1 MAVLVTGTTG
11 AIGAHLAKRLLDRGE
26 TVVGIIHDKHPKK
39 HTTLDLLGITDSIY
53 LAHGDLLDLTFVKRV
68 ASDYEVDK
76 IFHLAALPIVR
87 VGNVSPVP
95 IFKTNVE
102 GTWNVMEAAKENN
115 SKVLYVSTDKVYGHH
130 GTEPYKETFAL
141 NGLNI
146 YDASKA
152 MGDQVVRAYNFV
164 YGTKTVVSRSCNIY
178 GPADLNSRLIPNTI
192 RNCLKG
198 ENPQIFEG
206 IDYIREWIY
215 IDDVVD
221 AFLLLMDNIEKT
233 NGQAWNIGTG
243 FTAAQEL
250 VISEVLKH
258 FPGMQAKIVQ
268 PPPYT
273 KKEIPYQKLDTEK
286 ITTTFGWRPK
296 VSFEEGV
303 RRTVEWWKA
312 NKHLALSGP

>member
-164 YGTKTVVSRSCNIY
+164 YGTKTVVSRSCNI
-178 GPADLNSRLIPNTI
+178 
-192 RNCLKG
+192 
-198 ENPQIFEG
+198 
-206 IDYIREWIY
+206 
-215 IDDVVD
+215 
-221 AFLLLMDNIEKT
+221 
-233 NGQAWNIGTG
+233 
-243 FTAAQEL
+243 
-250 VISEVLKH
+250 
-258 FPGMQAKIVQ
+258 
-268 PPPYT
+268 
-273 KKEIPYQKLDTEK
+273 
-286 ITTTFGWRPK
+286 
-296 VSFEEGV
+296 
-303 RRTVEWWKA
+303 
-312 NKHLALSGP
+312 